1 MSAQGHKV
9 CKRCVIDTSD
19 PDIFFDN
26 AGVCNHCRHYDEV
39 LDKKWLRGVEGEQA
53 LDKLWKEIKKA
64 GEGKEYDCILGLSGG
79 IDSAYL
85 AYISKNAGLRI
96 LAVHVDAGWNSEAA
110 VSNIQNICTGLNLDL
125 VTEVIDWSAM
135 QKVQRAFLKSRVINQ
150 DIPQDHAFFAS
161 LYRYAMSNNITYVL
175 NGSNIASE
183 SILPLAW
190 RGYHAMDSVHIKDIY
205 RKHTPNEK
213 LKGFP
218 LLHLFRHLSY
228 FTYMTKL
235 KIVTPLNFLDYN
247 KAEAIVEMGRLYHWK
262 NPGEKHYE
270 SRFTRF
276 HQRYNL
282 FEKFGIDERK
292 AHFSS
297 LILAGQMTREE
308 AIERLKIL
316 PYSSSTEREQDIDY
330 VCKKLDFKRTEFEEI
345 MARPNGR
352 HEDYKSS
359 QVSFN
364 KIYPIVSK
372 FTRFLKK

>member
-1 MSAQGHKV
+1 MNEREHQV
-9 CKRCVIDTSD
+9 CQRCVIDTSD
-19 PDIFFDN
+19 PDITFDQN
-26 AGVCNHCRHYDEV
+26 NICNHCQQYDNI
-39 LDKKWLRGVEGEQA
+39 LDKKWLRGEKGEEA
-53 LDKLWKEIKKA
+53 LDKLWREIKKA
-64 GEGKEYDCILGLSGG
+64 GKGKEYDCILGLSGG
-79 IDSAYL
+79 IDSSYL
-85 AYISKNAGLRI
+85 AHISKKAGLRI
-96 LAVHVDAGWNSEAA
+96 LAVHVDAGWNSEIA
-110 VSNIQNICTGLNLDL
+110 VSNIQNICAGLDLDL
-125 VTEVIDWSAM
+125 VTEVIDWNAM
-135 QKVQRAFLKSRVINQ
+135 QRVQRAFLKSRVINQ

-161 LYRYAMSNNITYVL
+161 LYRYAVNSKIEYVL

-190 RGYHAMDSVHIKDIY
+190 RGYQAMDSVHIKDIY
-205 RKHTPNEK
+205 RKHNNNEK

-235 KIVTPLNFLDYN
+235 KIVAPLNFLNYN
-247 KAEAIVEMGRLYHWK
+247 KAEAIAEMHKLYNWR

-308 AIERLKIL
+308 AIDRLKTP
-316 PYSSSTEREQDIDY
+316 PYANKEEREQDIDY
-330 VCKKLDFKRTEFEEI
+330 ICKKLDFERTEFDEI
-345 MARPNGR
+345 MAKPNGR
-352 HEDYKSS
+352 HEHYKSS
-359 QVSFN
+359 QVNFN
-364 KIYPIVSK
+364 KIFPVISK
-372 FTRFLKK
+372 LARFFKK